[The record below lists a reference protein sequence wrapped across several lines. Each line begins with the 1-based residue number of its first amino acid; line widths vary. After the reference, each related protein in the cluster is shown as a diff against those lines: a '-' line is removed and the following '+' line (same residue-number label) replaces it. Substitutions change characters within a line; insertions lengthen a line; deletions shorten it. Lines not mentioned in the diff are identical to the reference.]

1 MVGPALGDGA
11 CVWGGASRVSPRVRA
26 GGWLRRWWVWVS
38 GWWGPWDGLEV
49 GDEGQTKKGSK
60 R

>member
-1 MVGPALGDGA
+1 M
-11 CVWGGASRVSPRVRA
+11 SPRVRA